1 MKLHMEQY
9 FEDSL
14 IKRETYK
21 CLLRSVMV
29 ALTVITAG
37 CVANREDLVES
48 GHVTLQKYR
57 TGKVYIAWCDA
68 YEDGNELLITGVL
81 RRHDTV
87 GLPIKAQV
95 NVTVISPDG
104 KVINEGRSSGIY
116 VPRRMVGRY
125 QSFKRFNVRF
135 SDVPPRRS
143 SIRVVAKIA
152 TN

>member
-1 MKLHMEQY
+1 MEQY

-14 IKRETYK
+14 TKRETYK

-29 ALTVITAG
+29 TLTVITAG
-37 CVANREDLVES
+37 CVANREDLVKS
-48 GHVTLQKYR
+48 GHVTLQKHR

-68 YEDGNELLITGVL
+68 YEDGNELLMTGVL

-95 NVTVISPDG
+95 DVAVISPDG
-104 KVINEGRSSGIY
+104 KVIEEGRSSGIY
-116 VPRRMVGRY
+116 VPIRIRMVGRC
-125 QSFKRFNVRF
+125 QSFKGFNVRF
-135 SDVPPRRS
+135 SDVPPRGS
-143 SIRVVAKIA
+143 SIRVIAKIA

>member
-1 MKLHMEQY
+1 MEQY
-9 FEDSL
+9 FEDSPM
-14 IKRETYK
+14 KRETYK

-29 ALTVITAG
+29 TLTVITAG
-37 CVANREDLVES
+37 CVANREDLVKS
-48 GHVTLQKYR
+48 GHVTLQKHR
-57 TGKVYIAWCDA
+57 TGKVYIAWCNA
-68 YEDGNELLITGVL
+68 YEDGNELLMTGVL

-95 NVTVISPDG
+95 DVAVISPDG
-104 KVINEGRSSGIY
+104 KVIDEGRSSGIY
-116 VPRRMVGRY
+116 VPRRMVGRC

-135 SDVPPRRS
+135 SDVPPQGS